1 MEITYT
7 NIITIIILLILIM
20 IFCELS
26 WLNLR
31 DIKDLLKD
39 IKKLLKDKNQ

>member
-7 NIITIIILLILIM
+7 SIITIIILLIM

-31 DIKDLLKD
+31 DIKDLLND